1 MFVRDFQHPRT
12 QIFLLNQDADL
23 YDDHDDDS
31 DDDHDI
37 DHNDDVDHDDDQG
50 EEVNLEDGLDGAP
63 AGVSPH
69 VNHHGEAKLPHILAA
84 KEI

>member
-1 MFVRDFQHPRT
+1 MFVRELQHPRT
-12 QIFLLNQDADL
+12 QIFLLNQDADQ
-23 YDDHDDDS
+23 YDDHDVDP
-31 DDDHDI
+31 
-37 DHNDDVDHDDDQG
+37 DVDHDDDHDDK
-50 EEVNLEDGLDGAP
+50 VNLEDGFDGAP